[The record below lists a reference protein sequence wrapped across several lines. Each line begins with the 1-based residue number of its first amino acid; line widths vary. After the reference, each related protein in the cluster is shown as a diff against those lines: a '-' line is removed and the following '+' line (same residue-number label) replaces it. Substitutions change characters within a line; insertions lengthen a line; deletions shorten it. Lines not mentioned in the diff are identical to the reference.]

1 MSQAVEIRV
10 DENIREIGLLRLSA
24 TLFKVVMMRFVLTIA
39 GMLVSVLLFPG
50 LIQGQ
55 GGVVSNDG
63 TVLIKPRVV
72 YVADFVIDPSL
83 VQTSPQAT
91 GREGGLL
98 SRLRQRG
105 GNADSSDPATEAA
118 QAVNQLADSI
128 VSSLVRAGVP
138 AERIG
143 AQTSVPADCWMLEGR
158 FDKLSEGNR
167 LQQSVIGFGAGEP
180 EVEVSGTMDAMQGT
194 ETILTF
200 GDQSRQS
207 HMPGGA
213 VSRNPYVIAA
223 KFVLS
228 RGATGRDVQ
237 KLGESVASE
246 IVNYMRTKGL
256 LK

>member
-1 MSQAVEIRV
+1 M
-10 DENIREIGLLRLSA
+10 RLIPA
-24 TLFKVVMMRFVLTIA
+24 IA
-39 GMLVSVLLFPG
+39 GMLVSVMMLFPG
-50 LIQGQ
+50 LVQGQ
-55 GGVVSNDG
+55 GSGVATNDG
-63 TVLIKPRVV
+63 AALAKPRVV

-83 VQTSPQAT
+83 VQTSPQAA

-98 SRLRQRG
+98 SRLRERG

-118 QAVNQLADSI
+118 QAVNQLAASI
-128 VSSLVRAGVP
+128 VSSLVRTGVP

-213 VSRNPYVIAA
+213 VSRNPRSRRPEAWRKRGLRDRELHAHEGPAQVGDKTNARSMVAGAEIA
-223 KFVLS
+223 
-228 RGATGRDVQ
+228 RENRPW
-237 KLGESVASE
+237 
-246 IVNYMRTKGL
+246 
-256 LK
+256 